1 MKAFRKVVALAFAL
15 SLAAPAVSGQDREA
29 TQNDDPRQ
37 IEVTILGMACPF
49 CAYGVEQKLKK
60 LDGVV
65 DLEVVLETGI
75 ATLALEEHAD
85 VSNELLQ
92 KTVKDAGFEVAK
104 IVRNFESEF
113 PDFERGSTDG
123 MRTGAVA
130 LRSVNASRT
139 LLQGQGPLLTSHTS

>member
-1 MKAFRKVVALAFAL
+1 MKALRKVVALAFAF
-15 SLAAPAVSGQDREA
+15 SLAVPAVSGQDRA
-29 TQNDDPRQ
+29 QGQNDDPRQ
-37 IEVTILGMACPF
+37 IEVTIFGMACPF

-123 MRTGAVA
+123 MR
-130 LRSVNASRT
+130 
-139 LLQGQGPLLTSHTS
+139 

>member
-1 MKAFRKVVALAFAL
+1 MKALRKVVALAFAL
-15 SLAAPAVSGQDREA
+15 SLAAPAVSGQGRE
-29 TQNDDPRQ
+29 TQDDDPRQ
-37 IEVTILGMACPF
+37 IEVTIFGMTCPF

-92 KTVKDAGFEVAK
+92 ETVKDAGFEVAK
-104 IVRNFESEF
+104 IVRNFESAF
-113 PDFERGSTDG
+113 PDFERGSPS
-123 MRTGAVA
+123 V
-130 LRSVNASRT
+130 RS
-139 LLQGQGPLLTSHTS
+139 

>member
-1 MKAFRKVVALAFAL
+1 MRALRKVVALAFAF
-15 SLAAPAVSGQDREA
+15 SLAAPAVSGQDWEA

-60 LDGVV
+60 LEGVV

-113 PDFERGSTDG
+113 ADFERGSADG
-123 MRTGAVA
+123 MR
-130 LRSVNASRT
+130 
-139 LLQGQGPLLTSHTS
+139 